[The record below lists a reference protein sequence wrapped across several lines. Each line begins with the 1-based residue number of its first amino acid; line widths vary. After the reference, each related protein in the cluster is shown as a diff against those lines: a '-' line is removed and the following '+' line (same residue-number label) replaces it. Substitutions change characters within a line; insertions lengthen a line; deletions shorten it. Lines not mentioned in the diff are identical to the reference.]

1 MAVAGDAKGS
11 DESTMMSD
19 RWQRIEQLY
28 HDALEREGNNRAAFL
43 REACAGDDAM
53 QQEVESLLAQGKE
66 AAGFLEA
73 PALEVAARMLS
84 EESGQSLLGRRIGSY
99 QILSLL
105 GAGGMGEVY
114 EARDSKLGRNVAMKV
129 LPTLL
134 AHDPERLARFER
146 EARMLASLNHPNI
159 ATIHGLEQADGV
171 QCLVMELVPGETLA
185 ERLNAGALGI
195 EEALQIGG
203 QVAEALEAAHEKGV
217 IHRDLK
223 PANVKVTPQGRV
235 KVLDFGLAKAFASES
250 GLDLSH
256 LPSPPAMGTEEGRIL
271 GTPAYMSPEQVRCK
285 PVDKRTDIWAFG
297 CVLYELLTARQAF
310 RGDTLS
316 DSIAGVLEREPD
328 WQVLPPTTPAKIL
341 DLLRRCLQKDSQH
354 RLRDIGDARIEIEEA
369 LAGPAAAELSAP
381 VKGIRGHWQGV
392 LLWGVAFLLLAAVAS
407 VAIWN
412 WKSPSPK
419 ISGPVPHIAIAL
431 PSGQPLVGVEMGIS
445 VALSPDGT
453 QLAYPARQG
462 RIQQLYL
469 RPLEGLE
476 AKPIPGTEGATGPF
490 FSPDGKWVGFFAG
503 GKLKKVSVSGGET
516 LSLCDAPDPRGA
528 SWGSGGMIV
537 FAPTRDSALQIVSD
551 AGGTPRPLTQMAED
565 EGSHRWPEFLP
576 GGEAV
581 LFAAS
586 DGGANWNKAE
596 IAVQSLRMTGERRNL
611 IRGGT
616 HPRYDASGHLVY
628 AQGGN
633 LMAAPFD
640 PRRLEVTGGAVP
652 VVEGVLQSTFSGAAQ
667 FSLSAKETL
676 VYVPGSEHAME
687 RRLMWVTRSG
697 VEQPLPA
704 PARAYRGPRL
714 SPDGREVAVAVE
726 GQETEVWLYDLSRE
740 TLTRLTFQRGT
751 SYNPVWTRD
760 GKRITFNITS
770 SPEAGIYWLRADG
783 SGGLERLCECGGAP
797 YSWSPDGKLLTFL
810 NGTPA
815 TGNNTWLLRM
825 DDRKAE
831 PFFQTSFNQGAT
843 QFSPDGHWVAYISDE
858 TGRRE
863 IYVQPYPGPG
873 GKWQISTD
881 GGTEPLWN
889 PNGKELFFRSGD
901 KMMSAEITTHPR
913 FSAAKQKLLFEG
925 QYQPSQAPVPTANY
939 DVSPDGQRFLMLKPG
954 GQDQAATQ
962 INVVPNWLEY
972 LKRQSP
978 GQTKH

>member
-1 MAVAGDAKGS
+1 
-11 DESTMMSD
+11 MSD
-19 RWQRIEQLY
+19 RWQQIEQLY
-28 HDALEREGNNRAAFL
+28 HAALEREENQRVAFL
-43 REACAGDDAM
+43 KEACAGDDALR
-53 QQEVESLLAQGKE
+53 QEVESLLAQGDGAE
-66 AAGFLEA
+66 GFLES
-73 PALEVAARMLS
+73 PALDVAAKMLS
-84 EESGQSLLGRRIGSY
+84 EEPGRSLLGRRIGSY

-129 LPTLL
+129 LP
-134 AHDPERLARFER
+134 AVFANDPERLSRFER

-159 ATIHGLEQADGV
+159 ATIHGLEQSDGV

-185 ERLNAGALGI
+185 ECINAGALGI
-195 EEALQIGG
+195 EEALQIGV
-203 QVAEALEAAHEKGV
+203 QIAEALESAHEKGV

-223 PANVKVTPQGRV
+223 PANVKVTPEGRV

-256 LPSPPAMGTEEGRIL
+256 VPTLTAMRTQEGRIL
-271 GTPAYMSPEQVRCK
+271 GTPAYMSPEQVRGK
-285 PVDKRTDIWAFG
+285 PVDRRTDIWAFG

-328 WQVLPPTTPAKIL
+328 WQVLPPGTPEKIRE
-341 DLLRRCLQKDSQH
+341 LLRRCLRKDPQH
-354 RLRDIGDARIEIEEA
+354 RLRDIGDARIEMEEA
-369 LAGPAAAELSAP
+369 LAAPEAGELGAPA
-381 VKGIRGHWQGV
+381 KGIGARWKGA
-392 LLWGVAFLLLAAVAS
+392 LLWGVPVLLLAAVTS

-412 WKSPSPK
+412 RKSSAPRT
-419 ISGPVPHIAIAL
+419 SGPVSRIAIAL
-431 PSGQPLVGVEMGIS
+431 PPGQPLAGLEMGTS

-453 QLAYPARQG
+453 HLAYAARQG
-462 RIQQLYL
+462 RTEQLYL

-476 AKPIPGTEGATGPF
+476 AKPIPGTEGATSPF

-503 GKLKKVSVSGGET
+503 GKMKKVAVSGGEA

-528 SWGSGGMIV
+528 SWSSRGMIV
-537 FAPTRDSALQIVSD
+537 FAPKRDSALQIVSD
-551 AGGTPRPLTQMAED
+551 AGGTPQPLTETAKD
-565 EGSHRWPEFLP
+565 ESSHRWPEFLP

-581 LFAAS
+581 VFAAS
-586 DGGANWNKAE
+586 EGGANWNKAQ
-596 IAVQSLRMTGERRNL
+596 IAVQSIRTGERRNL

-616 HPRYDASGHLVY
+616 QPHYSASGHLVY

-640 PRRLEVTGGAVP
+640 PRRLVVTGASIP

-687 RRLMWVTRSG
+687 RRLMWVSRSG

-704 PARAYRGPRL
+704 PARAYRGQRL

-740 TLTRLTFQRGT
+740 TLSRLTFQRGM
-751 SYNPVWTRD
+751 SYNPLWTRD
-760 GKRITFNITS
+760 GKRITFNTTS
-770 SPEAGIYWLRADG
+770 SPGGGIYWLRADG

-797 YSWSPDGKLLTFL
+797 NSWSPDGKLLTF
-810 NGTPA
+810 NNSTPI
-815 TGNNTWLLRM
+815 TGNNTTWLLRM

-843 QFSPDGHWVAYISDE
+843 QFSPDGGWVAYISGE
-858 TGRRE
+858 TGRPE
-863 IYVQPYPGPG
+863 VYVQPYPGPG
-873 GKWQISTD
+873 GKWQISTE

-889 PNGKELFFRSGD
+889 PNGKELFYRSGD

-913 FSAAKQKLLFEG
+913 FSAGKPKVLFAG
-925 QYQPSQAPVPTANY
+925 PYQPSQSPVRIANY

-954 GQDQAATQ
+954 WQDQAVTQ
-962 INVVPNWLEY
+962 INVVLNWLEE
-972 LKRQSP
+972 LKRRAP
-978 GQTKH
+978 